1 MHQDFISPHITE
13 RGLRLALIF
22 ALAAEGLHHHYE
34 HGQVPNR
41 RQASQQAAEWL
52 QRSRRSLPQEERLH
66 LADLAQALV
75 TQISGSVSR
84 EAGLYIS
91 HEMMEALD
99 PKYHSELAAS
109 LMQECERLLDQAQGS

>member
-1 MHQDFISPHITE
+1 MRVPHTE
-13 RGLRLALIF
+13 NPFRTKAG
-22 ALAAEGLHHHYE
+22 
-34 HGQVPNR
+34 
-41 RQASQQAAEWL
+41 QASQQAAEWL

-75 TQISGSVSR
+75 MQISSSVSR

-99 PKYHSELAAS
+99 PKYQSELAAS